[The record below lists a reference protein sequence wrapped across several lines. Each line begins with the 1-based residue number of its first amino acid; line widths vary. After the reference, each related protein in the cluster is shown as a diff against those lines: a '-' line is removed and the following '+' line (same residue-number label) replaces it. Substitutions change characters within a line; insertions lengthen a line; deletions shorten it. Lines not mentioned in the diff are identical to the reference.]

1 MTEKKEQR
9 TDEELIAEFKAGNT
23 AAFDEIVERFGP
35 RLYQTA
41 YALLSS
47 HHDAEEVVQDTFVRA
62 FRALPKFRGD
72 SSLSTWLQRIATK
85 LSRNKYHWN
94 RRRGAEVNMS
104 LTRDAEEHGEEPD
117 GEEISL
123 PDERHVPD
131 RELST
136 AELEK
141 TVKAGFDALPESVRE
156 TMVLR
161 HVRECSYEEIAA
173 ILNCKVGTV
182 KSRIARGREL
192 LMNFLKR
199 NEVV

>member
-72 SSLSTWLQRIATK
+72 SRLSTWLQRIATS